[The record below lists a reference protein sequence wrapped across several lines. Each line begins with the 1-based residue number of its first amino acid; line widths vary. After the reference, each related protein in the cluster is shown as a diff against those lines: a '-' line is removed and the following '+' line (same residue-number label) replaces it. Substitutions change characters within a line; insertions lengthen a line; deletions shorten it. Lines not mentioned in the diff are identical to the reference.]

1 MIITYIISMYL
12 ASFSML
18 SEFISITN
26 LQRQLKKVFY
36 SKQPIHVVLSNNA
49 VSGIVFSKE
58 AAELLLE
65 SGALDQIREEL
76 WELHD
81 PETRKLVEDD
91 RAGKTSPI
99 PFDTYLKKHGIR
111 SADLK

>member
-1 MIITYIISMYL
+1 
-12 ASFSML
+12 ML

-36 SKQPIHVVLSNNA
+36 SKQPIHLVLSNNA
-49 VSGIVFSKE
+49 VSGLVFSKE

-76 WELHD
+76 WELQD
-81 PETRKLVEDD
+81 PETRDLVIRSRENKIRPSTFKDF
-91 RAGKTSPI
+91 R
-99 PFDTYLKKHGIR
+99 KKHG
-111 SADLK
+111 L

>member
-1 MIITYIISMYL
+1 
-12 ASFSML
+12 ML

-36 SKQPIHVVLSNNA
+36 SKQPIHLVLSNNA

-76 WELHD
+76 WELQD
-81 PETRKLVEDD
+81 AETRDLVLRSREK
-91 RAGKTSPI
+91 KTRPMA
-99 PFDTYLKKHGIR
+99 FKDFRKKHGV
-111 SADLK
+111 

>member
-1 MIITYIISMYL
+1 
-12 ASFSML
+12 ML

-36 SKQPIHVVLSNNA
+36 SDQPIHIVLSNNA

-65 SGALDQIREEL
+65 SGSLDQIREEL

-81 PETRKLVEDD
+81 PETVQLVQGSRK
-91 RAGKTSPI
+91 GKGKHSI
-99 PFDTYLKKHGIR
+99 PFEAWAKTR
-111 SADLK
+111 

>member
-1 MIITYIISMYL
+1 
-12 ASFSML
+12 ML

-58 AAELLLE
+58 AAELMLK
-65 SGALDQIREEL
+65 SGVLDQLREEL
-76 WELHD
+76 WELND
-81 PETRKLVEDD
+81 KETVDVVRKSRERNMKD
-91 RAGKTSPI
+91 SI
-99 PFDTYLKKHGIR
+99 PFEEWQKKI
-111 SADLK
+111 

>member
-1 MIITYIISMYL
+1 
-12 ASFSML
+12 ML

-36 SKQPIHVVLSNNA
+36 SKQPIHVVLSNNV

-65 SGALDQIREEL
+65 SGALDQLREEL

-81 PETRKLVEDD
+81 KETRDLVL
-91 RAGKTSPI
+91 RHRKGQTKPV
-99 PFDTYLKKHGIR
+99 PFDAFAKEHGI
-111 SADLK
+111 

>member
-1 MIITYIISMYL
+1 
-12 ASFSML
+12 ML
-18 SEFISITN
+18 SELISITN

-65 SGALDQIREEL
+65 SGSLDQIREEF

-81 PETRKLVEDD
+81 KETVDLVRSSRKGRSDH
-91 RAGKTSPI
+91 SI
-99 PFDTYLKKHGIR
+99 PFSQWAKTI
-111 SADLK
+111 

>member
-1 MIITYIISMYL
+1 
-12 ASFSML
+12 ML

-36 SKQPIHVVLSNNA
+36 SKQPIHLVLSNNT
-49 VSGIVFSKE
+49 VSGIVFSKD

-76 WELHD
+76 WELND
-81 PETRKLVEDD
+81 KETKDVVHRSRSRKTKSV
-91 RAGKTSPI
+91 
-99 PFDTYLKKHGIR
+99 PFSDFAKEYGV
-111 SADLK
+111 

>member
-1 MIITYIISMYL
+1 
-12 ASFSML
+12 ML

-49 VSGIVFSKE
+49 VSGIVFSQE
-58 AAELLLE
+58 AAELLLK

-81 PETRKLVEDD
+81 KETRDLVVRS
-91 RAGKTSPI
+91 RAGKTKPV
-99 PFDTYLKKHGIR
+99 PFEKFAKEYGI
-111 SADLK
+111 

>member
-1 MIITYIISMYL
+1 
-12 ASFSML
+12 ML

-76 WELHD
+76 WELQD
-81 PETRKLVEDD
+81 KETVELV
-91 RAGKTSPI
+91 RASKKGKGMHSV
-99 PFDTYLKKHGIR
+99 PFGTWAKSL
-111 SADLK
+111 

>member
-1 MIITYIISMYL
+1 
-12 ASFSML
+12 ML
-18 SEFISITN
+18 SEFISITH

-49 VSGIVFSKE
+49 VSGLVFSKE
-58 AAELLLE
+58 AAEWLLE

-81 PETRKLVEDD
+81 KETSDIVTSHRKGRGTPV
-91 RAGKTSPI
+91 S
-99 PFDTYLKKHGIR
+99 FDVLARKHGV
-111 SADLK
+111 

>member
-1 MIITYIISMYL
+1 
-12 ASFSML
+12 ML

-26 LQRQLKKVFY
+26 LQRELKKVFY
-36 SKQPIHVVLSNNA
+36 SAQPIHVVLSNNA

-76 WELHD
+76 WELRD
-81 PETRKLVEDD
+81 KETVDMVLKSKK
-91 RAGKTSPI
+91 GKGKNSI
-99 PFDTYLKKHGIR
+99 HFDQWAKSL
-111 SADLK
+111 

>member
-1 MIITYIISMYL
+1 
-12 ASFSML
+12 ML
-18 SEFISITN
+18 SELISITN

-65 SGALDQIREEL
+65 SGSLDQIREEF

-81 PETRKLVEDD
+81 KETVDLVRRSKQGE
-91 RAGKTSPI
+91 GKHSVS
-99 PFDTYLKKHGIR
+99 FDQWAKRI
-111 SADLK
+111 

>member
-1 MIITYIISMYL
+1 MQNGIITTE
-12 ASFSML
+12 SML

-36 SKQPIHVVLSNNA
+36 SEQPIHVVLSNNA

-58 AAELLLE
+58 AAELLLQ

-76 WELHD
+76 WELRD
-81 PETRKLVEDD
+81 KETVELV
-91 RAGKTSPI
+91 RSSKKGKGMHSV
-99 PFDTYLKKHGIR
+99 PFDAWAKH
-111 SADLK
+111 L

>member
-1 MIITYIISMYL
+1 
-12 ASFSML
+12 ML

-36 SKQPIHVVLSNNA
+36 SKQPIHLVLSNNQ
-49 VSGIVFSKE
+49 VSGLVFSKE
-58 AAELLLE
+58 ATELLLE

-81 PETRKLVEDD
+81 KETRDLVI
-91 RAGKTSPI
+91 RHRKGQAKPV
-99 PFDTYLKKHGIR
+99 PFDDFAKKYGV
-111 SADLK
+111 

>member
-1 MIITYIISMYL
+1 MLITYRISMFITPL
-12 ASFSML
+12 HMI

-58 AAELLLE
+58 AAELLLQ

-81 PETRKLVEDD
+81 KDTVDLVRSSRGGKGEHSVPFETWTKGL
-91 RAGKTSPI
+91 
-99 PFDTYLKKHGIR
+99 
-111 SADLK
+111 

>member
-1 MIITYIISMYL
+1 
-12 ASFSML
+12 ML
-18 SEFISITN
+18 SEFISITD

-36 SKQPIHVVLSNNA
+36 AKQPIHLVLSKNA

-76 WELHD
+76 WELQD
-81 PETRKLVEDD
+81 KETSDLVERSRDK
-91 RAGKTSPI
+91 KTHPVT
-99 PFDTYLKKHGIR
+99 FKDFRKRYGV
-111 SADLK
+111 